1 MRDHQHRA
9 MYFYGV
15 YEPEIT
21 SLFRRLVTPG
31 STVFDVGANA
41 GYFAILSREL
51 GATVHAF
58 EPNPV
63 VRALLEQSV
72 ELGPGGIEVVPCA
85 CSDHAGTMPLYLS
98 DPGETGRSG
107 LMVARDTWVD
117 VDVIT
122 LDEYARRTHAYPQLV
137 KIDVEGAEAGVIRGM
152 SEMLRTVRPTLII
165 ELHVT
170 KGAVEH
176 SAHAEVVDL
185 LDVAGYEY
193 KPIDSDD
200 PDSEVP
206 VRSHIV
212 ATPRVNQPLPG
223 PRSPIG

>member
-9 MYFYGV
+9 IYFYGA

-21 SLFRRLVTPG
+21 SLFRRLVRPG

-41 GYFAILSREL
+41 GYFALLSREL

-58 EPNPV
+58 EPNPA
-63 VRALLEQSV
+63 VRALLTQSV
-72 ELGPGGIEVVPCA
+72 ELGPGGIAVLPYA
-85 CSDHAGTMPLYLS
+85 CSDHAGTLPLYLS

-107 LMVARDTWVD
+107 LMVPRDTSVD

-122 LDEYARRTHAYPQLV
+122 LDEYARRTQARPQLV

-152 SEMLRTVRPTLII
+152 SELLRTVKPVLIL

-176 SAHAEVVDL
+176 AAHAEVEEL
-185 LDVAGYEY
+185 LNTAGYEY
-193 KPIDSDD
+193 EPIDSDD
-200 PDSEVP
+200 PDSDVP
-206 VRSHIV
+206 VRSHIL
-212 ATPRVNQPLPG
+212 ATPRD
-223 PRSPIG
+223 SPAP